1 MNNVSVKIK
10 KRSSVYPAK
19 HMPLYIQIIYRR
31 EVSRIP
37 LSWRLSSDEWNE
49 VSEMV
54 RIPPETLPKREA
66 ELLALKENLQ
76 TIREDMRSVIEEL
89 EDADMLSLE
98 RLTSFCRERLRSWT
112 ITTYMEKLIDGFIS
126 KGKMCTARHYRST
139 LNAFMRFRE
148 MNDLKLE
155 MLNESILKAFEV
167 YLSGQKLSGNTISFY
182 FRILRAVWNHA
193 VKNRIVKPSPFL
205 FSDLPLRVEKTR
217 KRAVQEKVIFDL
229 AALSLKK
236 EEGLALARDFFLFC
250 YYARGMTFV
259 DLAFLTSDNIKGDK
273 VVYTR
278 HKTGQELTVQ
288 LLPMMKVLI
297 KRYHN
302 PESHY
307 LFPIL
312 KSKVPAANEYESA
325 IRLQNKRLN
334 ELGKR
339 VGANLSTYVARH
351 TWASVAK
358 QKGISY
364 ELISEGMGHTSVKT
378 TRIYIALLD
387 NTRLDKA
394 NEIVILGKKNR
405 NEAIYEGVP

>member
-1 MNNVSVKIK
+1 MSCISVKIK

-19 HMPLYIQIIYRR
+19 RMPLYIQIIYKR

-37 LSWRLSSDEWNE
+37 LSWKLSFDEWNE
-49 VSEMV
+49 EAGRVC
-54 RIPPETLPKREA
+54 IPPDVLPRRET
-66 ELLALKENLQ
+66 ELIALQERLQ
-76 TIREDMRSVIEEL
+76 TVRDDMRSFIEEL
-89 EDADMLSLE
+89 QDTDLLSLE
-98 RLTSFCRERLRSWT
+98 RLVASCLERFRTWT
-112 ITTYMEKLIDGFIS
+112 FSAYMEKLINAFIA
-126 KGKMCTARHYRST
+126 KGQIRTARHYRST

-148 MNDLKLE
+148 SNDLKLE
-155 MLNESILKAFEV
+155 MLNETILKAFEV
-167 YLSGQKLSGNTISFY
+167 YLSGRELSGNTISFY
-182 FRILRAVWNHA
+182 FRILRATWNHA
-193 VKNRIVKPSPFL
+193 VKDGIVKPSPSL

-217 KRAVQEKVIFDL
+217 KRAVQEKVIREL
-229 AALSLKK
+229 AALPLKK
-236 EEGLALARDFFLFC
+236 EKGLAAARDFFLFC

-259 DLAFLTSDNIKGDK
+259 DLAYLTCDNIKGDK

-278 HKTGQELTVQ
+278 CKTGQELTIQ
-288 LLPMMKVLI
+288 LLPVMKKLI

-302 PESHY
+302 PESRL

-312 KSKVPAANEYESA
+312 KGEMPTPTEYESA

-334 ELGKR
+334 KLGKR
-339 VGANLSTYVARH
+339 LGEELSTYVARH

-394 NEIVILGKKNR
+394 NEIVILGKR
-405 NEAIYEGVP
+405 NYKGVYEGVP